1 MKSTVPFND
10 TSRVFAMHE
19 DLIVQC
25 LREVGRG
32 GRWLNGPKTQA
43 FASTFA
49 EFCGCRFCIPV
60 GNGSDALELAIRA
73 VVGPD
78 ARRDQAEIVT
88 VANAGGYTTTACR
101 IVGAIPVYV
110 DIVEDTQLMDVDA
123 VVSVLGPK
131 VKAVVAT
138 HLYGGAV
145 DIDRLRRVLDSHGY
159 ANVSIIEDCA
169 QAHGAQVGNRHVGG
183 LGNIATFSFYPTK
196 NLGAIGDAGAVVT
209 SDEAL
214 YRAVKALHQYG
225 WRERYQVSVPQGRNS
240 RMDEFHAAVL
250 GALLPNL
257 DAWNRR
263 RKEIYEIYRSTARG
277 RVRYLRHGSGDYVAH
292 LAVVMAEDREALK
305 RHLVSWEIGCD
316 IHYPVLDCDQVGW
329 LNLPSRI
336 VDGGLATSRRCVS
349 KILSLPCYPTMTDA
363 EIEQVH
369 DALNAW
375 ENA

>member
-1 MKSTVPFND
+1 MKPTLPFND
-10 TSRVFAMHE
+10 TARVFALHE
-19 DLIVQC
+19 DLVIQC
-25 LREVGRG
+25 LRDVGKG

-49 EFCGCRFCIPV
+49 DFCGCQFCIPV

-73 VVGPD
+73 VIGPD
-78 ARRDQAEIVT
+78 AGHAEVVT

-110 DIVEDTQLMDVDA
+110 DCVEDTQLMDINS
-123 VVSVLGPK
+123 VVSVMGPQ

-145 DIDRLRRVLDSHGY
+145 DVDRLRHVLNSHGY
-159 ANVSIIEDCA
+159 AEVPIIEDCA
-169 QAHGAQVGNRHVGG
+169 QAHGAKVGNRRVGG

-209 SDEAL
+209 SDETL
-214 YRAVKALHQYG
+214 YRTVKALHQYG
-225 WRERYQVSVPQGRNS
+225 WRERYQVSIPNGRNS

-257 DAWNRR
+257 DAWNQR
-263 RKEIYEIYRSTARG
+263 RKEIYETYRSTGRG
-277 RVRYLRHGSGDYVAH
+277 RVRYLKHDSGDYVAH
-292 LAVVMAEDREALK
+292 LAVVMVEDRDAFK
-305 RHLVSWEIGCD
+305 RHLLSWGIGCD
-316 IHYPVLDCDQVGW
+316 IHYPVLDCDQEGW
-329 LNLPSRI
+329 SDLPMRI
-336 VDGGLATSRRCVS
+336 AEGGLETSRRCIG
-349 KILSLPCYPTMTDA
+349 KILSLPCYPTLTDS
-363 EIEQVH
+363 EIEQVR

-375 ENA
+375 ENS